1 MKKQSASLQPEK
13 SCAARFDPFSNRLS
27 RDIRNTLAES
37 YVDSLTFIANLNL
50 LLDKLE
56 TLDPAPPQLENPT
69 LKID

>member
-1 MKKQSASLQPEK
+1 MNKKSASLQPEK
-13 SCAARFDPFSNRLS
+13 SSAARFDPFSNRLS

-50 LLDKLE
+50 LLDKMK
-56 TLDPAPPQLENPT
+56 TLDPIPPQLEHPT

>member
-1 MKKQSASLQPEK
+1 MEKQSPSLHTGK
-13 SCAARFDPFSNRLS
+13 SSSVRFDPFNNRLA

-37 YVDSLTFIANLNL
+37 YVDSLTFITNLNL